1 MSETTDDLYTEDPD
15 APGMV
20 RMSRENIK
28 RLEAKAN
35 RNPVLE
41 RENAFLKAGMPVE
54 DPKLS
59 YFIKGYDGPLT
70 PDAIRAEAVAAGFM
84 TAPAPTEA
92 EQQIAT
98 TAAAAQRVA
107 DAAATAGNPDTGS
120 ASTREQEYRQARA
133 EGGPAAMAAVAA
145 KYGSV
150 VGH

>member
-1 MSETTDDLYTEDPD
+1 MSEPTDDLYTPD
-15 APGMV
+15 ENASKTV
-20 RMSRENIK
+20 RMTRENID
-28 RLEAKAN
+28 RLEAKA
-35 RNPVLE
+35 RNADQLA
-41 RENAFLKAGMPVE
+41 RENAFLKAGVSVE

-59 YFIKGYDGPLT
+59 YFLRGYDGELT
-70 PDAIRAEAVAAGFM
+70 AEAIRAEAVAAGFM
-84 TAPAPTEA
+84 PAPAPTEQ

-107 DAAATAGNPDTGS
+107 EAAATAGNPDTGS
-120 ASTREQEYRQARA
+120 ASSREQEYRQARA